1 MMRLPVLEAIGTTF
15 CWPFTLAHLA
25 RAAAAMR
32 ARPAAVILG
41 RGPAADP
48 TPVLFTPLSALIA
61 VSSAFTCWAALS
73 RSAFN
78 CASMSMCSSPGEDC
92 SRYKQKLCGSLHQRE
107 QALVKRRQAP
117 CVPPQREYAFLYS
130 VLMNCLTC
138 GLDTFRKFIEIE
150 FEKSGVVQILPRGIG
165 HSGLSAGM
173 QGSAGKFRG
182 YCAVGSSHS
191 STRSNSMLS
200 VFWTEKKKGAAEWPR
215 L

>member
-1 MMRLPVLEAIGTTF
+1 MRRLGAIETTF
-15 CWPFTLAHLA
+15 RCPFILAQRALCAAAILA
-25 RAAAAMR
+25 RAAALIVQ
-32 ARPAAVILG
+32 RPRVA
-41 RGPAADP
+41 
-48 TPVLFTPLSALIA
+48 PVLFNPLSALIA

-165 HSGLSAGM
+165 HSGLPAGM

-215 L
+215 LS